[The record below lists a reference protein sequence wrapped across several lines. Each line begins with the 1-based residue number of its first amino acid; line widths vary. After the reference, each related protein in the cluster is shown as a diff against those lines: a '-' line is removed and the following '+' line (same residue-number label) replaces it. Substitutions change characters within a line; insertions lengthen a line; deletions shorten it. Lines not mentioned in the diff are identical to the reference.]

1 MAGYVHGK
9 PGHDQP
15 RKTLA
20 RNPEREVG
28 AFLSVLLVVAN
39 NLDPLPAAARR
50 RYATERSG
58 GSRSWKRNDHNGA
71 AVRVAD

>member
-15 RKTLA
+15 RKILA

-28 AFLSVLLVVAN
+28 AFLSVLLAVAQQSR
-39 NLDPLPAAARR
+39 PPPEAARP
-50 RYATERSG
+50 
-58 GSRSWKRNDHNGA
+58 DH
-71 AVRVAD
+71 R

>member
-15 RKTLA
+15 RKILA

-28 AFLSVLLVVAN
+28 AFPES
-39 NLDPLPAAARR
+39 PPSGSP
-50 RYATERSG
+50 TISTPSG
-58 GSRSWKRNDHNGA
+58 GR
-71 AVRVAD
+71 